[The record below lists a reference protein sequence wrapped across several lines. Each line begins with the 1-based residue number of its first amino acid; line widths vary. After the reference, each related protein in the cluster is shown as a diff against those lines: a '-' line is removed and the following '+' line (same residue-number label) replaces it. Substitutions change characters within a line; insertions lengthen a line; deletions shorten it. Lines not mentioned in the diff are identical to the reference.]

1 MLYFVMDTEQKKIKG
16 PVFWLP
22 PLYFAEGL
30 PAAVI
35 TEVSLLLFKFFGM
48 SDSAIA
54 FWTNFLGLIPLIFVK
69 IVCAPLVDALS
80 TRRRW
85 IINGQ
90 FALAILFFA
99 VAMVCGMSTPVP
111 FLIALFFCASL
122 VSGIHDIAADGFY
135 IIALNDHDQAVYSG
149 LRSVFFRVAMV
160 VGGGGFVMLAGLLKR
175 YEIVSEVQ
183 AWMLAMLIAAL
194 LLAGVAV
201 YCWRALPVVPGDIPG
216 SSPGFRKVASDFAQT
231 FITFFCK
238 EHVLPVL
245 LFLLLYRLG
254 EAQLLVMSKLFLL
267 KKDGLA
273 LSEDQYGM
281 MVGTIGVIMMLV
293 GGVLAGFLAA
303 KFGLKKTL
311 LPMALAINVPD
322 ALYLLLA
329 FLPDPSVHLIGSCVA
344 VEQFGY
350 GFGFTG
356 FMLFMVWFASTGN
369 DKFKTGHFALMT
381 VFMIVGIRLPGMPS
395 GWIAEKLS
403 EWAFFGWSKY
413 QLFFVWVLICTIP
426 GFLVTFLAKSIVP
439 ADYGRKK
446 QE

>member
-1 MLYFVMDTEQKKIKG
+1 MIYFAMDTTKNTAKD
-16 PVFWLP
+16 PRFWLP

-35 TEVSLLLFKFFGM
+35 TEVSLLLFQFFGM
-48 SDSAIA
+48 SESAIA

-69 IVCAPLVDALS
+69 ICCAPLVDAIS

-90 FALAILFFA
+90 FVLAILFFA
-99 VAMVCGMSTPVP
+99 VSLVCNLSTPIP

-122 VSGIHDIAADGFY
+122 TSGIHDIAADGFY
-135 IIALNDHDQAVYSG
+135 IIALNDHEQAVYSG

-160 VGGGGFVMLAGLLKR
+160 VGSGVFVILVGLLKK
-175 YEIVSEVQ
+175 YDLVSERH
-183 AWMLAMLIAAL
+183 AWMISMLIAAAML
-194 LLAGVAV
+194 GGIAF
-201 YCWRALPVVPGDIPG
+201 YCRFMLPFAQGDIPG
-216 SSPGFRKVASDFAQT
+216 KAFDVKSICSDFMQS
-231 FITFFCK
+231 FITFFRK
-238 EHVLPVL
+238 DHVVSVL

-267 KKDGLA
+267 GKDGLA
-273 LSEDQYGM
+273 VPTDQYGM
-281 MVGTIGVIMMLV
+281 MVGIAGVIMMLT
-293 GGVLAGFLAA
+293 GGVLAGFFAA
-303 KFGLKKTL
+303 KYGLKKML
-311 LPMALAINVPD
+311 LPMAIAINAPD

-329 FLPDPSVHLIGSCVA
+329 FLPEPSVWLTGSCIA

-356 FMLFMVWFASTGN
+356 FMLFMVWFASTGD

-381 VFMIVGIRLPGMPS
+381 VFMIIGIRLPGMPS
-395 GWIAEKLS
+395 GWIAEKLA
-403 EWAFFGWSKY
+403 EWAFFGWTKY

-426 GFLVTFLAKSIVP
+426 GFLVTLQAMRIVP
-439 ADYGRKK
+439 ASYGQKK
-446 QE
+446 QP